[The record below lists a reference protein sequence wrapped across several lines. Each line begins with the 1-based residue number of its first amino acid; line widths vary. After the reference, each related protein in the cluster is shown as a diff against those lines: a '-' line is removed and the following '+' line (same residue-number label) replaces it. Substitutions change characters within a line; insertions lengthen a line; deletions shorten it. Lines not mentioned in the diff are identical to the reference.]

1 MNCLHLK
8 FEFES
13 YLDSFQS
20 LVSTSPASS
29 SLHLLANN
37 NNSPNSTSP
46 HLNSSNNSSTS
57 KSNESCLS
65 FGDLPYELTD
75 QNKSM
80 SSQQQQQQQL
90 QQSNM
95 DINPQQLQ
103 QQQQQEL
110 TATGAKSIANQML
123 HMIRE
128 EQNEMHS
135 HLSTSSST
143 PQTNICQQLS
153 FDSLAVNNQPVVYER
168 DLSILSLFQK
178 KEYFQNNIE
187 FVNQL
192 LNQNSLLN
200 SFNTKEPL
208 MPVGQVTSSSFL
220 ANHESAS
227 NHFE

>member
-1 MNCLHLK
+1 
-8 FEFES
+8 
-13 YLDSFQS
+13 
-20 LVSTSPASS
+20 
-29 SLHLLANN
+29 
-37 NNSPNSTSP
+37 
-46 HLNSSNNSSTS
+46 
-57 KSNESCLS
+57 
-65 FGDLPYELTD
+65 
-75 QNKSM
+75 M

-95 DINPQQLQ
+95 DINPQQQ